1 MFKKLKS
8 LFIEE
13 NESAK
18 PAEKKAPV
26 SEKEAD
32 PVAEPSPNVPVEV
45 GEGQVTEKF
54 MNILLGALEK
64 NNIDGFDYLEFKQS
78 LQSLSKMPMDE
89 ATRFKSALATAQT
102 MEATPQKLVDTAQFY
117 MNVLKKEEQKFQT
130 ALKNQRSKQIGN
142 REQSIQQ
149 LSAMIQKKSEQ
160 IKQMTQ
166 EIEEHQKQMEKMRTE
181 IASSTVK
188 VGNTKAN
195 FDATYNVLAGKIQ
208 QDVANIK
215 KYLSK

>member
-1 MFKKLKS
+1 M
-8 LFIEE
+8 
-13 NESAK
+13 
-18 PAEKKAPV
+18 
-26 SEKEAD
+26 
-32 PVAEPSPNVPVEV
+32 
-45 GEGQVTEKF
+45 
-54 MNILLGALEK
+54 
-64 NNIDGFDYLEFKQS
+64 
-78 LQSLSKMPMDE
+78 
-89 ATRFKSALATAQT
+89 AQT

-142 REQSIQQ
+142 RKQSIQQ

-166 EIEEHQKQMEKMRTE
+166 EIEEHQKQMEKMHSE
-181 IASSTVK
+181 IASSTIK

-208 QDVANIK
+208 QDVVNIK